1 MSSIVTERLLVN
13 EIKETMVSPAYG
25 VTTFS
30 TTDSCIFYVTYDP
43 GSTINL
49 TNVQLANDGIVNI
62 TFISPLGDMSIP
74 TTVNINGVTRVVKWS
89 GGTAPIPSGGSVVL
103 LTLSIITVNGAFAY
117 VIGGKSNFS

>member
-25 VTTFS
+25 VNTFS
-30 TTDSCIFYVTYDP
+30 TTDSCIFYVTYNP
-43 GSTINL
+43 GTTINL
-49 TNVQLANDGIVNI
+49 TNVQLVDDGIVSV
-62 TFISPLGDMSIP
+62 TFISPLGVMSMP
-74 TTVNINGVTRVVKWS
+74 TTVTINGVTRAVKWS
-89 GGTAPIPSGGSVVL
+89 GGTAPTSSSGSVVL